1 MREVNYN
8 GSIVYVPEDGRIFG
22 PTKRERKI
30 QQNKNR
36 QSRRYINT
44 KAGTVFVHILVAKAY
59 PEICG
64 EWFDGCDVHHK
75 DGDVSNN
82 NAANLQIVSQKEH
95 RLLHKGILVQED
107 KEGNIVGE
115 YISSLEAERKTGI
128 SGAAIR
134 DCLCGKSKTSGGYIW
149 YRKKAS

>member
-8 GSIVYVPEDGRIFG
+8 GSILYVTEDGRIFG
-22 PTKRERKI
+22 PNKKERKI

-36 QSRRYINT
+36 QNRRYVNT
-44 KAGTVFVHILVAKAY
+44 AAGSVLVHILVAKAY

-64 EWFDGCDVHHK
+64 TWFDGCEVHHK

-82 NAANLQIVSQKEH
+82 KASNLQIVSQKEH
-95 RLLHKGILVQED
+95 WILHKGILVQED

-115 YISSLEAERKTGI
+115 YVSSLEAERKTGI
-128 SGAAIR
+128 CGGAIR
-134 DCLCGKSKTSGGYIW
+134 DCLCGRSKTSGGYIW